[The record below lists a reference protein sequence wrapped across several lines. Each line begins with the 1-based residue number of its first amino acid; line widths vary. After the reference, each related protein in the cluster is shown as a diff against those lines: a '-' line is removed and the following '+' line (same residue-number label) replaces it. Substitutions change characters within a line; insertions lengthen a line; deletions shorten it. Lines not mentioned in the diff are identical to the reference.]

1 MKQLPKNI
9 LVVGIMRYTNN
20 GEIVET
26 LKEFFKGIP
35 HIDCTEK
42 DNKQDIVYV
51 VQDNYFVRRFIHK
64 IFCMGTED
72 KMLDYSFYDYIPNS
86 TEFTAYHTYGQRV
99 YFRRL
104 PKHITFDANNVK
116 KLKLLLEPI

>member
-20 GEIVET
+20 GETVET

-42 DNKQDIVYV
+42 DNKQVIVYV
-51 VQDNYFVRRFIHK
+51 VQDNYFIRRFIHK
-64 IFCMGTED
+64 IFCMGSED
-72 KMLDYSFYDYIPNS
+72 KMLDYSFYVYIPNS
-86 TEFTAYHTYGQRV
+86 TEFTAYHTYGQRA

-104 PKHITFDANNVK
+104 PKHIKFDADNVK
-116 KLKLLLEPI
+116 KLKLLESV

>member
-20 GEIVET
+20 GESVDT

-35 HIDCTEK
+35 HIDCTEE
-42 DNKQDIVYV
+42 DNRQVIVYV

-64 IFCMGTED
+64 IFCMESAD
-72 KMLDYSFYDYIPNS
+72 KMLDYSFYEYIPNS
-86 TEFTAYHTYGQRV
+86 TEYAAYHTYGQRA
-99 YFRRL
+99 YFRGL
-104 PKHITFDANNVK
+104 PKHITFDADNVK
-116 KLKLLLEPI
+116 KLLLLESV

>member
-35 HIDCTEK
+35 HIDCTKE
-42 DNKQDIVYV
+42 DNRQVIVYA

-64 IFCMGTED
+64 IFCMGSED
-72 KMLDYSFYDYIPNS
+72 KMLDYSFYVYIPNS
-86 TEFTAYHTYGQRV
+86 TEFTAYHTYGQRA
-99 YFRRL
+99 YFKRL
-104 PKHITFDANNVK
+104 PKYITFDADNTK
-116 KLKLLLEPI
+116 KLLLLESV